1 MSGRRKTSVDSGGA
15 GNGGAEGAVRVRL
28 MEETDAEAVN
38 VLVAQLGYPNDLG
51 KTQTAIRAV
60 LGSEVAGA
68 FVVEDPSGQVIGWA
82 HVFMAPLIES
92 GPNAELGGLVVDE
105 KARGGG
111 AGRALIERVEAW
123 AKERGA
129 QELNLRSN
137 IIRDGAHEFYKH
149 LGFEVQKTQHK
160 FRKKL

>member
-1 MSGRRKTSVDSGGA
+1 MSTPASEGGVI
-15 GNGGAEGAVRVRL
+15 VRE
-28 MEETDAEAVN
+28 MKESDAEDVN

-60 LGSEVAGA
+60 LGSEIAGA
-68 FVVEDPSGQVIGWA
+68 FVAEDSSGRVIGWA
-82 HVFMAPLIES
+82 HIFMAPYIES
-92 GPNAELGGLVVDE
+92 GPNAELGGLVVHED
-105 KARGGG
+105 ARGSG
-111 AGRALIERVEAW
+111 AGRALLDRVEAW
-123 AKERGA
+123 ARERGA
-129 QELNLRSN
+129 QEVNLRSN